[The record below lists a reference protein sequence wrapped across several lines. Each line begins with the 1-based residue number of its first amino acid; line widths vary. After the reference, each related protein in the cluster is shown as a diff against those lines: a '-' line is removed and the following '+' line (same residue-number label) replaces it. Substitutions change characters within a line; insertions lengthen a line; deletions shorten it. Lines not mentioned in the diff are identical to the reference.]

1 MHRFIGKQQADLAKQ
16 PQIHRQ
22 SCLSAPPGERRSD
35 VLILNTILDVHVL
48 ELAGLEDLAALFAF
62 HELGFFVAAH
72 NLYAGVPA
80 RLLLVDVRRR
90 DRRLGTH
97 VIRMVP
103 EATIVPWGR
112 FAPEFFGYC
121 RTAERLVK
129 PSEGKFVTRRVSES

>member
-62 HELGFFVAAH
+62 HEFRFLVAAD

-80 RLLLVDVRRR
+80 RLLLVHIRRR
-90 DRRLGTH
+90 DRRLGGH

-103 EATIVPWGR
+103 QGYYSSRRRNCAGILGIVKRQNALSSP
-112 FAPEFFGYC
+112 
-121 RTAERLVK
+121 LL
-129 PSEGKFVTRRVSES
+129 